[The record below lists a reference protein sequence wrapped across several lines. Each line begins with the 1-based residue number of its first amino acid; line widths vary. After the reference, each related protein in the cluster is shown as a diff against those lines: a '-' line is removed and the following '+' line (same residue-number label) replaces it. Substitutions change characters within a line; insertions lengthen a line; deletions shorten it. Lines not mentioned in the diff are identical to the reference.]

1 MDLVFVG
8 SMLGLGSVV
17 GFMAGLLGIG
27 GGMILVPFMALL
39 FPLYGVPAE
48 WVVHAAIATSMTTII
63 FTSISSVRAHQ
74 AKRAINWSIVA
85 AMAPGMV
92 LGGLLSGG
100 AAFSYLSGAGLS
112 LFFALFVGYS
122 GVRMFQN
129 RPAVVGRTMPS
140 RPMMFSAGAGIG
152 FVSGLLG
159 AGGGFLSVPFMTR
172 GNTPV
177 HNAVATS
184 AALGFFIAVA
194 NSAGYIYSGFRV
206 VSDQPGM
213 LGYIYWPALLVVSVA
228 SVITAPAGARYAHR
242 LPVAT
247 LRRVFACL
255 LFILAA
261 YMLYKAFSQYRL
273 G

>member
-1 MDLVFVG
+1 MDLIFIS
-8 SMLGLGSVV
+8 SMLVLGSAV

-63 FTSISSVRAHQ
+63 FTSISSVRAHHS
-74 AKRAINWSIVA
+74 KRAIRWEIVA

-100 AAFSYLSGAGLS
+100 AAFAYVSGAWLS

-122 GVRMFQN
+122 GLRMFQG
-129 RPAVVGRTMPS
+129 RPPVVGRTMPG
-140 RPMMFSAGAGIG
+140 RPAMFSAGAGIG
-152 FVSGLLG
+152 FISGLLG
-159 AGGGFLSVPFMTR
+159 AGGGFLSVPFMAR
-172 GNTPV
+172 GNIPV

-194 NSAGYIYSGFRV
+194 NSLGYIYSGLMT

-213 LGYIYWPALLVVSVA
+213 LGYIYWPALVVVSIA
-228 SVITAPAGARYAHR
+228 SVVTAPLGARYAHS

-247 LRRVFACL
+247 LRRMFACL
-255 LFILAA
+255 LFGLAL
-261 YMLYKAFSQYRL
+261 YMLYTAFGQYRA